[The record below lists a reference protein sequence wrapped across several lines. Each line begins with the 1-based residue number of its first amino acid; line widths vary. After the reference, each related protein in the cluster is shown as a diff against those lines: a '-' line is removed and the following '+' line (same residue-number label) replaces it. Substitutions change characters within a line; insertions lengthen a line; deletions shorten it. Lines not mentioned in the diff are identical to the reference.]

1 MPQPM
6 IKSSNALLAIGALLL
21 TSACGQ
27 KGPLFLPGD
36 PSEIR
41 TEVPRQE
48 APPAATEAVEDEDD
62 DEDDEVRPE

>member
-1 MPQPM
+1 M